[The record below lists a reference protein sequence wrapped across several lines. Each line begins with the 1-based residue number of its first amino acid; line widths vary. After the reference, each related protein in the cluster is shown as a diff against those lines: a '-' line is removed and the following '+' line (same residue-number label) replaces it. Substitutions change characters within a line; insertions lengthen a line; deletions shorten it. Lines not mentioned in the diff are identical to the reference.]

1 MTTILRTCHL
11 CEAMCGL
18 RFEVE
23 GDRILDVKN
32 DPDDP
37 FSRGYC
43 CPKGLAIGRLHH
55 DPDRLTRPLVR
66 GADGALRE
74 ASWDEALERAADGLA
89 RAIGAHGDDA
99 LGVYIGNPVVHH
111 VASALG
117 TELVRR
123 LLPTRNRYTANSQ
136 DANPQLLANFLMF
149 GAQLSQPVPDLNR
162 TNHLLIIGA
171 NPLVSNGSLMTAP
184 RVGGRLREV
193 RARGGRVVVIDP
205 RRTETAKVADEHHLI
220 RPGRD
225 ALLMLAMARTLLEEG
240 LADRAFLDRW
250 TDGADRLG
258 GLLAPFSPEAVAPR
272 VALGAP
278 ATLDAPTIRRLARE
292 LVLRRPSAVYTRV
305 GTATTRFA
313 SLVAWAGHL
322 LNLLAG
328 SVDREGGVMFPDGPA
343 SWLFMQPAARGSHA
357 AYRSPQGAPEVA
369 GEYPGH
375 ILAEQLERGARDP
388 SAPEAIS
395 CFLTVGGNPV
405 LSAPNGARIARA
417 LEQVGCHVAV
427 DVQLSETARLAHVVL
442 PPRSCLTEPQL
453 DPAFWHLAVED
464 VARCSPP
471 LVPAPADQPGELE
484 LLVRLGVMTYRRLPR
499 ARKSVGRSLLAR
511 LAPTLTLER
520 VADWGIRF
528 GPHGKGL
535 NPLSGGLS
543 LRSLS
548 ALPRGTAPRPLRPRL
563 AERVVRAGGRIDLVP
578 AAFVDD
584 LPRLRALLEAPEP
597 TRDGELTLIGRRQLK
612 SNNSWLHGVGELH
625 GPQHR
630 CTLLLHP
637 DDARPRG
644 LRSGDRARVRSR
656 VGQVEV
662 EVRVSDEVAPGVASL
677 PHGWGHAGHGNRVA
691 RASEGPS
698 MNDLTDDADFDVPSG
713 NAVLNGVPV
722 TVERVAAPVSPAP
735 AGALASR
742 P

>member
-23 GDRILDVKN
+23 GDRIVDVKN
-32 DPDDP
+32 DPGDP
-37 FSRGYC
+37 FSQGFC
-43 CPKGLAIGRLHH
+43 CPKGLSIGKLHH

-66 GADGALRE
+66 GSDGVLRE

-123 LLPTRNRYTANSQ
+123 ILPTRNRYTANSQ
-136 DANPQLLANFLMF
+136 DANPQLLANHLMY
-149 GAQLSQPVPDLNR
+149 GAQLSQPVPDLDR
-162 TNHLLIIGA
+162 TNHLLVIGA

-184 RVGGRLREV
+184 RVGGRLRAI
-193 RARGGRVVVIDP
+193 RARGGRVVVLDP
-205 RRTETAKVADEHHLI
+205 RRTETAKVADEHHAV

-225 ALLMLAMARTLLEEG
+225 ALLMLAMARTLLEDG

-250 TDGADRLG
+250 TEGQDRLRS
-258 GLLAPFSPEAVAPR
+258 LLAPFAPEAVAPR
-272 VALGAP
+272 VSLG
-278 ATLDAPTIRRLARE
+278 TLDAATIRRLARE
-292 LVLRRPSAVYTRV
+292 LVERRPSAVYTRV
-305 GTATTRFA
+305 GTATTRFG
-313 SLVAWAGHL
+313 SLVGWATHL

-328 SVDREGGVMFPDGPA
+328 SVDRPGGVMFPDGPA
-343 SWLFMQPAARGSHA
+343 SWLFMKPAARGSHA
-357 AYRSPQGAPEVA
+357 TYRSPQGAPEVA

-388 SAPEAIS
+388 SLPEAIS

-417 LEQVGCHVAV
+417 LEQVACHVAV
-427 DVQLSETARLAHVVL
+427 DIQLSETARLAHVVL

-464 VARCSPP
+464 FARCSPP

-499 ARKSVGRSLLAR
+499 ARRSAARSAMAR
-511 LAPTLTLER
+511 LAPMLTLER

-543 LRSLS
+543 LRSLA

-563 AERVVRAGGRIDLVP
+563 AERVVRKGGRIDLVP
-578 AAFVDD
+578 AAYQDD
-584 LPRLRALLEAPEP
+584 LPRLRALLDAAP
-597 TRDGELTLIGRRQLK
+597 DGAPGAELMLIGRRQLK
-612 SNNSWLHGVGELH
+612 SNNSWLHGVDDLH

-644 LRSGDRARVRSR
+644 LATGDRARVRSR
-656 VGQVEV
+656 TGQVEV
-662 EVRVSDEVAPGVASL
+662 EVRVSDEMAPGVASL

-698 MNDLTDDADFDVPSG
+698 MNDLTDDADFDVPTG
-713 NAVLNGVPV
+713 TAVLNGVPV
-722 TVERVAAPVSPAP
+722 TVEKVPAP
-735 AGALASR
+735 
-742 P
+742 PP